1 MELEEKIEQY
11 DTLTMMMRSAS
22 GSSEGEANGEE
33 THGGNISTPTTTTTT
48 TTPTSVG
55 RMSSLVAGKDFVA
68 PTFARYIILI
78 LLNLHLNILFN
89 ILYTLFCFFL
99 ISFCFSGF

>member
-11 DTLTMMMRSAS
+11 DVLTMMMRSAS

-33 THGGNISTPTTTTTT
+33 THGGNISTPTTT

-78 LLNLHLNILFN
+78 LLNIYLNILFN
-89 ILYTLFCFFL
+89 TLYTFSFFVFFFNIVL
-99 ISFCFSGF
+99 TFWGF